1 VKNFALSFVKLL
13 GSVINGEQVF
23 LCRRW
28 RNLGSIHA
36 GIGDRFLEI
45 FLHHNRDGSIVVVK
59 SDVHAHKHVLLS
71 FDLAVRNA

>member
-1 VKNFALSFVKLL
+1 VNRSFFAGVGATLEASMPEF
-13 GSVINGEQVF
+13 
-23 LCRRW
+23 
-28 RNLGSIHA
+28 
-36 GIGDRFLEI
+36 GDRFLEI